1 MQEFIDLLSK
11 VIFFTIIA
19 TIVLAVVTYVAYK
32 VRNARRGPS
41 RSASPQP
48 ILGDDG
54 AFLEPVLF
62 EKYVPEGKKQ
72 GDQA

>member
-19 TIVLAVVTYVAYK
+19 TIVLAIVTYAAYK
-32 VRNARRGPS
+32 VRNARRGPQT
-41 RSASPQP
+41 SAPPP

-54 AFLEPVLF
+54 SYLEPVLF
-62 EKYVPEGKKQ
+62 DKYNPELRRK
-72 GDQA
+72 D

>member
-19 TIVLAVVTYVAYK
+19 TIVLAVVTYAAYK
-32 VRNARRGPS
+32 VRSARGGPG
-41 RSASPQP
+41 ASSSPP

-54 AFLEPVLF
+54 SFLEPVLF
-62 EKYVPEGKKQ
+62 EKYTPEGKEK
-72 GDQA
+72 DS

>member
-11 VIFFTIIA
+11 VIFFTIVA
-19 TIVLAVVTYVAYK
+19 TIVLAVVTYAAYK

-41 RSASPQP
+41 PASRTP

-54 AFLEPVLF
+54 SFLEPVLF
-62 EKYVPEGKKQ
+62 EKYTPEGAKEEQ
-72 GDQA
+72 

>member
-19 TIVLAVVTYVAYK
+19 TIVLAVVTYAAYK
-32 VRNARRGPS
+32 IRNARRGP
-41 RSASPQP
+41 ASSTPQP

-54 AFLEPVLF
+54 SFLEPVLF
-62 EKYVPEGKKQ
+62 EKYNPDERGREGD
-72 GDQA
+72 G

>member
-19 TIVLAVVTYVAYK
+19 TIVLAVVTYAAYK
-32 VRNARRGPS
+32 VRSARRGPS
-41 RSASPQP
+41 AVAPPP

-54 AFLEPVLF
+54 SFLEPVLF
-62 EKYVPEGKKQ
+62 EKYSPDGNKERE
-72 GDQA
+72 AR

>member
-19 TIVLAVVTYVAYK
+19 TIVLAVVTYIAYK

-41 RSASPQP
+41 ASAGTQP
-48 ILGDDG
+48 VLSEDG
-54 AFLEPVLF
+54 SFLEPVLF
-62 EKYVPEGKKQ
+62 EKYVPGPQSRGEE
-72 GDQA
+72 

>member
-41 RSASPQP
+41 ASASPP

-72 GDQA
+72 GEER